1 MPRVVLGGVQVTLR
15 RLDDW
20 RFLYANYRS
29 SSSPFSEFHVIG
41 DIVKGV
47 ILGLLC
53 PAVRCDAEA
62 RVDRHAVSI

>member
-1 MPRVVLGGVQVTLR
+1 MPRLVLGGVQITL

-20 RFLYANYRS
+20 RSLYANYRS
-29 SSSPFSEFHVIG
+29 SSSPFGDFHVIG

-53 PAVRCDAEA
+53 PAERCGGEA